1 MCEDAWGRRRVP
13 ESELKRLLGI
23 KEVDVSR
30 KVAIYVRASSHEQKQ
45 KGDLERQKQSL
56 LD

>member
-1 MCEDAWGRRRVP
+1 MRTPGGRRRVP

-30 KVAIYVRASSHEQKQ
+30 KVAIYVRVSPMIRSRREI
-45 KGDLERQKQSL
+45 
-56 LD
+56 